1 MIIVYEDGLKHYD
14 HLTIP
19 CQIENHII
27 FVYLLVRDLS
37 LKIQEQTMQ
46 KTDRTRQLNI
56 EEFYIVELSTL
67 LPPT

>member
-37 LKIQEQTMQ
+37 LKIQEQTIQ
-46 KTDRTRQLNI
+46 KTDRAFGVLACSILKSSILLN
-56 EEFYIVELSTL
+56 
-67 LPPT
+67 